1 MLGSVGGNVLGTLY
15 FVYFQIAGI
24 LIMARLLKK
33 EGTLTKFLLGS
44 VLGSVLLQWLP
55 VLFAF
60 VFDFAIISHVLAA
73 LALLPV
79 FVMTILKRNTVKTG
93 NVVKTGITD
102 IAARIRYHGA
112 FFVLLAITMILWIY
126 LLNTH
131 TIPMDETG
139 AFRTGQCTYGD
150 MNMHLG
156 FVSSLA
162 VQGTFPPEYSLYPGE
177 KLAYPFLSDSI
188 SSGVYMMGA
197 SLRYAYILPMVVAFM
212 QVIGGVYLLA
222 VTLFG
227 SRAKALLTYILYFF
241 NGGLGFVYF
250 IDWAREREFTLESV
264 FSGYYTTP
272 TNLVDHNIR
281 WVNLIADML
290 LPQRATLFGYA
301 VLFSAIWMLYK
312 AVFHERKEYFL
323 PVGILVSALPMI
335 HTHSFLAVAFISAAW
350 LLLYLCR
357 GVVCEEKRRVPAGWI
372 LLVGVGLMCLM
383 QSMVNKGKV
392 QDWELLMIGVSGIG
406 ICVLCGVVLLVLFV
420 KKNGWKNLLQTW
432 GVYLGAVL
440 VLALPQL
447 LFWTF
452 GQATGENADNF
463 VRGHFNW
470 GNQGDF
476 YPWFYIKN
484 LGLPLILIVAAI
496 CAKRKKSAELV
507 LPAMV
512 IWFVAEFIVFQP
524 NVYDNNKLLYVAYLL
539 LCLAAADYGV
549 EWYRHLKEFGGA
561 KWFAG
566 LFLVLA
572 TLSAVLTLGREA
584 VSDYQLYGASEVQM
598 AQYVEEH
605 TEPDAVILTY
615 HNHNNAVASL
625 TGRNIVCGADAF
637 LYFHGY
643 DTTERKADIRKMYEY
658 PAENMDLFTKYEV
671 SYVVVSGYE
680 RANYAVDEAKIKEMF
695 ELVFTQGDVQLY
707 RVK

>member
-24 LIMARLLKK
+24 LVMTKLLKK
-33 EGTLTKFLLGS
+33 EGVLTRFLLGS

-60 VFDFAIISHVLAA
+60 VFDFTMVSHVLAVI
-73 LALLPV
+73 ALLPV
-79 FVMTILKRNTVKTG
+79 VVMAVLNLHKTE
-93 NVVKTGITD
+93 TGITEVP
-102 IAARIRYHGA
+102 ARIRYHAA
-112 FFVLLAITMILWIY
+112 FFVLLAITMVLWVY

-131 TIPMDETG
+131 IIPMDETG
-139 AFRTGQCTYGD
+139 AIRTGQCTYGD

-162 VQGTFPPEYSLYPGE
+162 NQGTFPPEYSLYPGE

-188 SSGVYMMGA
+188 SSSIYLMGA
-197 SLRYAYILPMVVAFM
+197 SLRYAYILPMLVAFV

-222 VTLFG
+222 MTLFG
-227 SRAKALLTYILYFF
+227 SRAKALLTYVLYFF

-312 AVFHERKEYFL
+312 AVFGERKEYFL
-323 PVGILVSALPMI
+323 PVGVLISALPMI

-350 LLLYLCR
+350 LLLYLYR
-357 GVVCEEKRRVPAGWI
+357 AAVCEEKRRVPAGW
-372 LLVGVGLMCLM
+372 LLLIGVGAMCLV
-383 QSMVNKGKV
+383 QNTVNKGQV
-392 QDWELLMIGVSGIG
+392 QDWELVVIGLSGIG
-406 ICVLCGVVLLVLFV
+406 ICVLCGVVLLILFV
-420 KKNGWKNLLQTW
+420 QKNGWKNLLQTW
-432 GVYLGAVL
+432 GIYLGVVL
-440 VLALPQL
+440 LLALPQL
-447 LFWTF
+447 FFWTF
-452 GQATGENADNF
+452 GQATGDNF

-476 YPWFYIKN
+476 YPWFYLKN
-484 LGLPLILIVAAI
+484 LGLPLVLIVAAI
-496 CAKRKKSAELV
+496 CAKRKKSAKLV

-549 EWYRHLKEFGGA
+549 ELYIQVKEFGGA

-566 LFLVLA
+566 LFLVLS

-584 VSDYQLYGASEVQM
+584 VSDYQLYGAAEVQM
-598 AQYVEEH
+598 AQYVETN

-615 HNHNNAVASL
+615 NNHNNVVASL

-637 LYFHGY
+637 LYFHGF
-643 DTTERKADIRKMYEY
+643 DTTERKADVRQMYEH
-658 PAENMDLFTKYEV
+658 PAESLDLFTKHDV
-671 SYVVVSGYE
+671 SYVVISGYE
-680 RANYAVDEAKIKEMF
+680 RANYAVDEAKLKEMF